1 MKRLTI
7 RGVSRKF
14 VSGSRINPVL
24 DAMTFEVATG
34 EAVALFGPNGCGK
47 STLFQ
52 ILAGLDLGYEG
63 ELHFDGAPH
72 RDASVGYMFQNFSG
86 SLFPWLTLR
95 ENIAFAQQM
104 RNGALGAP
112 LLADSPEAILQ
123 RFGLGDFCDHYPY
136 QVSGGMQQRVC
147 FGRTV
152 ATQQDLLLLD
162 EPFSA
167 LDAGGF
173 AQIVDA
179 FESIEAARRPPTIL
193 ICHDLDQAMVFCDR
207 VLVLSPRP
215 AAVVEDVAV
224 PFARPR
230 HPDLLLDESFQK
242 IRTRI
247 MEVRLKTEIAG
258 VRTAPPA
265 REPKN

>member
-1 MKRLTI
+1 MNQLTI
-7 RGVSRKF
+7 SRVSRKF
-14 VSGSRINPVL
+14 VSGSRVNPVL
-24 DAMTFEVATG
+24 DAITFDVAAG

-52 ILAGLDLGYEG
+52 ILAGLDTGYDG
-63 ELHFDGAPH
+63 ELSFKDKPH
-72 RDASVGYMFQNFSG
+72 GGASVGYMFQNFSA

-95 ENIAFAQQM
+95 ENIAFPRQM
-104 RNGALGAP
+104 RNGASGGSGLISV
-112 LLADSPEAILQ
+112 SPEAILQ

-147 FGRTV
+147 FSRTV

-173 AQIVDA
+173 AQVLDA
-179 FESIEAARRPPTIL
+179 FESIERTQRPPTIL

-215 AAVVEDVAV
+215 ASVVESIEV
-224 PFARPR
+224 PFPRPR
-230 HPDLLLDESFQK
+230 HPDLLLDDAFQK

-258 VRTAPPA
+258 VRTLAQA
-265 REPKN
+265 

>member
-24 DAMTFEVATG
+24 DAMTFEVAAG

-47 STLFQ
+47 STLFK
-52 ILAGLDLGYEG
+52 ILAALDRSFEG
-63 ELHFDGAPH
+63 ELHLDGKPH
-72 RDASVGYMFQNFSG
+72 RNACVGYVFQNFSG

-95 ENIAFAQQM
+95 ENIAFARQTLD
-104 RNGALGAP
+104 GALGAP
-112 LLADSPEAILQ
+112 LIAASPEAILQ

-173 AQIVDA
+173 AQVLDA
-179 FESIEAARRPPTIL
+179 FESIEPARRPPTIL

-207 VLVLSPRP
+207 VVVLSPRP
-215 AAVVEDVAV
+215 ATVVEDVAV
-224 PFARPR
+224 PFPRPR

-258 VRTAPPA
+258 ARTAPPVRSA
-265 REPKN
+265 KN